1 VVEWFTW
8 VQFGIGTAA
17 ALFCIILGIARRIPN
32 DLTVGSLALV
42 ELLLIAQLVVAI
54 VSPFAGNRPSG
65 NIVEFYIYLVVA
77 LLLPPLS
84 AIWALVDRTRWSN
97 VVLGAGAF
105 AVAVMVVRML
115 QIWTATVTGPS

>member
-1 VVEWFTW
+1 MIEWYTW
-8 VQFGIGTAA
+8 VQAGIGAAA
-17 ALFCIILGIARRIPN
+17 ALFCIVMGLARRVPN
-32 DLTVGSLALV
+32 DYTVGSVALV

-54 VSPFAGNRPSG
+54 VSPALGNHATG
-65 NIVEFYIYLVVA
+65 NVVEFYIYIVVA

-84 AIWALVDRTRWSN
+84 VVWALVERSRWSN

-115 QIWTATVTGPS
+115 QIWTATP